1 MGIQWIELGY
11 AQPMRAH
18 AVRIFEVNSAGA
30 VVRVE
35 TVDEA
40 GTRRTV
46 WQGDD
51 PTQAAGTFEVTFPAT
66 GYRVAKVRV
75 VLDTDRRPGW
85 NEIDAVELVGP
96 DGRAFAATAA
106 ASSIYGQP

>member
-1 MGIQWIELGY
+1 M
-11 AQPMRAH
+11 
-18 AVRIFEVNSAGA
+18 RIFEVNSAGA

-40 GTRRTV
+40 GTHRTV

-51 PTQAAGTFEVTFPAT
+51 PTETPGTFEVPFPPT
-66 GYRVAKVRV
+66 PYRVARVRV

-106 ASSIYGQP
+106 ASSTYGQP